1 MSMFDKLIDKRLIDR
16 NLRKGIINL
25 DEYQAALNRLVDCS
39 DNILKDT
46 DTPEPCEESA
56 SEEGAEAV
64 SVAVTEMQ
72 TSSVTDFQQMVS

>member
-25 DEYQAALNRLVDCS
+25 DEYQAALNKLVDCS

-46 DTPEPCEESA
+46 PESCEESE
-56 SEEGAEAV
+56 SEDAAEEAT
-64 SVAVTEMQ
+64 VAVTELQ
-72 TSSVTDFQQMVS
+72 PLRLADAQQLVS